1 MVPKIQENYFAGI
14 QHGYGVSCDLN
25 GCSLVLNSHIYRI
38 PSSYGILRKN
48 KLLKTYQKHNRHSVN
63 FEWINSSIFKNIL
76 LIIII
81 VVITTCSVFRIS
93 QAPS

>member
-48 KLLKTYQKHNRHSVN
+48 KLLKEELHTILFNFGTEKLNRVFWLACFSFVPTNCDLGYMSVSRN
-63 FEWINSSIFKNIL
+63 FL
-76 LIIII
+76 G
-81 VVITTCSVFRIS
+81 
-93 QAPS
+93 